1 MIVLFIVLS
10 SALVWLS
17 YRSFRGGRDYLE
29 FFKRELTGRKS
40 NFTPFVTV
48 VTPCRGIDLQLKEN
62 LNAVIRQEY
71 PAFEVI
77 FVVDDM
83 NDPAV
88 SVINGIQANNARLVL
103 APKARNSSQKV
114 ENLRVAVLHAHPDS
128 EVFAFVDSDGR
139 PSISWLQDLVGPL
152 SDPLVGATTGYRWFV
167 SSHASVASELRS
179 VWNASIASA
188 LGPRTESNFCW
199 GGSMAISRRIFEE
212 LAIRDRWEGSV
223 SDDFMI
229 TRVIK
234 DSGLKIVF
242 VPGALTAS
250 EGDCTFLEMLEFT
263 TRQMKLTRV
272 YARHLWI
279 NSLLGSAIFVAVMSA
294 AAIILVFSAG
304 IYIRLFAAAVILL
317 VCIFSIGKAWLRLE
331 AVRLAL
337 PGHVTEVKS
346 QRFANLTLWLFTPAI
361 FLYNSVAALFSRRIV
376 WRGITYEL
384 KSPTETV
391 IIPD

>member
-1 MIVLFIVLS
+1 MVLFIVLS

-88 SVINGIQANNARLVL
+88 SVINGIHANNGRLIL

-114 ENLRVAVLHAHPDS
+114 ENLRAAVLHAHPDS
-128 EVFAFVDSDGR
+128 EVFAFVDSDVR
-139 PSISWLQDLVGPL
+139 PSTSWLQDLVSPL
-152 SDPLVGATTGYRWFV
+152 SDPSVGATTGYRWFV

-199 GGSMAISRRIFEE
+199 GGSMAISRRIFKE
-212 LAIRDRWEGSV
+212 LAIRDRWDGSV
-223 SDDFMI
+223 SDDF
-229 TRVIK
+229 TVTKVIK
-234 DSGLKIVF
+234 ESGLKIVF

-272 YARHLWI
+272 YARDLWI
-279 NSLLGSAIFVAVMSA
+279 NSLLGSAIFVGVMSST
-294 AAIILVFSAG
+294 AIVLGFSAG
-304 IYIRLFAAAVILL
+304 VYIRLFAATVVLL
-317 VCIFSIGKAWLRLE
+317 VCIFSVGKAWLRLE

-337 PGHVTEVKS
+337 PGCVREVKA